1 MLRNSWVRARQL
13 SVAALLAV
21 GTMTIVQTTTLAGP
35 STQLAQASYNE
46 ATINNFVTAAR
57 QIVELRKSYEPR
69 LQAAESKEAAQKLVD
84 EARGLMLVA
93 IKGVGFTQKEYAE
106 IARTAQADPTLRARV
121 ESLITAP

>member
-13 SVAALLAV
+13 GVAALLAV
-21 GTMTIVQTTTLAGP
+21 GAMTIVQTTALAGP

-84 EARGLMLVA
+84 EVRGLMLVA

-121 ESLITAP
+121 EALITAP

>member
-13 SVAALLAV
+13 GVAALLAV
-21 GTMTIVQTTTLAGP
+21 GAMTIVQTTALAGP

-57 QIVELRKSYEPR
+57 QILELRKSYEPR

-84 EARGLMLVA
+84 EARGLMLVV

-121 ESLITAP
+121 EALITAP

>member
-13 SVAALLAV
+13 GVAALLAV
-21 GTMTIVQTTTLAGP
+21 GAMTIVQTTALAGP

-57 QIVELRKSYEPR
+57 QIAEPR

-84 EARGLMLVA
+84 EVRGLMLVA

-121 ESLITAP
+121 EALITAP

>member
-13 SVAALLAV
+13 GVAALLAV
-21 GTMTIVQTTTLAGP
+21 GAMTIVQTTALAGP

-57 QIVELRKSYEPR
+57 QIAELRKSYEPR

-84 EARGLMLVA
+84 EARGLMLVV

-121 ESLITAP
+121 EALITAP